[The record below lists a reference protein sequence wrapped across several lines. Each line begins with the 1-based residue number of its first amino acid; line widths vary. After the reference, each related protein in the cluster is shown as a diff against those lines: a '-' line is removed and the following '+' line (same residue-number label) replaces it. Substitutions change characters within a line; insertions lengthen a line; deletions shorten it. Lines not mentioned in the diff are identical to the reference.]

1 MFILLY
7 SDMEIRSME
16 KALSSID
23 NALKKLPKKEKEWR
37 SLTFASCAE
46 VYTAMGDTI
55 KALND
60 LSQAIQTNPTNARFY
75 N

>member
-55 KALND
+55 ALND